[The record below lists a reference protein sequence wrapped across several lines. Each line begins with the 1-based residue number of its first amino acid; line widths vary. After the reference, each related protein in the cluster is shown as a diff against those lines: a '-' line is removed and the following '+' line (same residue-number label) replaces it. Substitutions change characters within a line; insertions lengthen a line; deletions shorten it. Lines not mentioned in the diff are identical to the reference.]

1 MGLRLPRGQKSTG
14 DKNRNIPHS
23 IPSATWPG
31 TGTTSSLALRF
42 PLDRLGASGCGE
54 VPRTELQSYHVF
66 RQTATQLLR
75 NSVTQAHPMTSLS
88 LRTCSVKW
96 GCWQPPHGM
105 WVPTK

>member
-14 DKNRNIPHS
+14 DKNRNFPHS

-42 PLDRLGASGCGE
+42 PLDRLGASGCGA
-54 VPRTELQSYHVF
+54 VQRTELQSYHVS

-75 NSVTQAHPMTSLS
+75 NSVTQAHPLMSKPWFPFLQFGADDEPA
-88 LRTCSVKW
+88 LPAARIA
-96 GCWQPPHGM
+96 
-105 WVPTK
+105 